1 MAALA
6 GPGTA
11 RVAGLAVE
19 HLAPVVAG
27 RAGIHVVSVMIG
39 SRTVPS
45 NVPTIGAPNPVR
57 DARTTVVRP
66 VPVARAVNAGS
77 MGRVVARESPGS
89 AGSMGP
95 VVARGSRGNGG
106 SAVSRGVSAGKGALP
121 VLVGLARV
129 RVPVRAG
136 KGVQAAVRESGGSRD
151 VRRSA
156 GSRIV
161 TTGRGVTSVVLAGA
175 GSRGSAKDVPESA
188 TSRPSRDAGLSV
200 RRKADVPTGRRVT
213 AGTGGRGP
221 RSASVPRRG
230 TMIRCS
236 RTTSPARNWT
246 PTPASSCARCRRSWR
261 RRSRATW

>member
-6 GPGTA
+6 GPGT
-11 RVAGLAVE
+11 VGVE
-19 HLAPVVAG
+19 HLAPVVTG
-27 RAGIHVVSVMIG
+27 RAGTHVVSVMIG

-45 NVPTIGAPNPVR
+45 NVPTIGAPDPVR

-66 VPVARAVNAGS
+66 VPVVRAVNAGK
-77 MGRVVARESPGS
+77 
-89 AGSMGP
+89 AGSMGRA
-95 VVARGSRGNGG
+95 VARGSRESGG
-106 SAVSRGVSAGKGALP
+106 SVVRGVSAGKGALP
-121 VLVGLARV
+121 VLVGLARG

-161 TTGRGVTSVVLAGA
+161 TTGRSVTSVVLAGA
-175 GSRGSAKDVPESA
+175 GSRGSAKDVPESV
-188 TSRPSRDAGLSV
+188 TSRPSKDAGLSV

-221 RSASVPRRG
+221 RSVSVPRRS

-246 PTPASSCARCRRSWR
+246 PTPASSCAHCRRSWR